1 MPRYGD
7 ARASVPGPSRP
18 PAPEAAARERV
29 LAFAGVALAA
39 VYVRNEDGA
48 ELRLVESAGA
58 AGPDTYG
65 LPGRVPVAMG
75 APVAAGGGPAVV
87 GGPTGPATEPSTSP
101 GPEIHEPSTSPAP
114 AAHEASTS
122 PAPLAHEA
130 STSPAPVPVAPDT
143 SSAASPGDPPGA
155 GDCGPAVADA
165 FRRGRPLWLRG
176 AVLPGRAEADAA
188 GLPLGALPLGAAG
201 GWLGCLVVVGEA
213 GEQFGGEQ
221 REFLERYGDAVT
233 ERLRGEADR
242 CAPSPL
248 LASALR
254 ALGVGSFALTPG
266 SGLVETD
273 AALLELVGVEGGF
286 DGKTDTLLSCSVPE
300 DVPALMAVIEPSA
313 QSPARRELE
322 FRIRRPTGELCWLHL
337 SCRVLKRP
345 DGAPERVL
353 GVVTAAPVLR
363 RSASDVARIQW
374 LTAALDDAMTVRD
387 VSRVVVAALREPLSA
402 DRVAL
407 AELLEDRLAVTVLDP
422 PGAGA
427 WPELWR
433 SEWRSEWPDASVSD
447 LPTLQAALRDGRTSL
462 WPAGAELEPGL
473 AGIGPGGLAVLP
485 LPAKNRMTGVCL
497 VGWDAPHEFTPEER
511 ALLTATAGLVGQALK
526 RAHAYDAEQELA
538 TMLQRSLLP
547 RRLPRLPGG
556 TAVARYLPAR
566 RGLQVGG
573 DWYDVIALSES
584 KVALVIGDVQG
595 HSAGAATIMGQMRT
609 AVRAY
614 AVEGHPPDV
623 VVGHANR
630 LLVGM
635 ETDLFATCCYVEL
648 DMEEGNALF
657 VRAGHLSPLVRHPDG
672 GTEEVAVEGGLPLGV
687 LADAEFPLTAL
698 ALAPGTVLA
707 LVTDGLVESAD
718 LQVDEGMRL
727 VREALAAADPADP
740 GRMADGLL
748 GEAGRREDDVALL
761 LLRYDGM
768 RIRPVRAG
776 WVVWRLPDA
785 VMHARRFSARTLR
798 SWDVVEEADTVL
810 LVVSELVTNAL
821 VHTQGAVRLD
831 LTLAA
836 DRLRVTVSDSSPRAP
851 AKPVVVDW
859 ESTGGRGLFLVE
871 AMSAAWGSVPVGGGK
886 QVWSEIVVSR
896 PEAEETPEAAESEP
910 AAGPWIDAGKER
922 QPGRERG
929 WSLGRNRNRNRDP
942 DRDRNRD
949 RGWSMGRNRDRDR
962 DRGRGGD
969 RDRGGPDLTGG
980 QDRSQGAARDFTGG
994 QDRNQGA
1001 AQNFTGRRDRGGV
1014 GPEFTEDRN
1023 RSRGRDPDLTGRRDR
1038 GGRDPDRTQ
1047 DQDQSRGASPDLTG
1061 RRDGTRGAA
1070 SVDTGH
1076 RDRSQ
1081 GPGLGFAGER
1091 GRGRGV
1097 GPDLTAGQGRAEWG
1111 GPG

>member
-1 MPRYGD
+1 MPHFGD
-7 ARASVPGPSRP
+7 ARAAVPGLRAPGNGGTGSPR
-18 PAPEAAARERV
+18 PAPELAARERV

-39 VYVRNEDGA
+39 VYVRNEDGT
-48 ELRLVESAGA
+48 ELRSVESAGA
-58 AGPDTYG
+58 EPERYG
-65 LPGRVPVAMG
+65 LPGRVPVSESLRG
-75 APVAAGGGPAVV
+75 VGGGGSPVAGGGVTGAGGEGPGPDPAKPGPSGAAEPGGESASRPEGGNAPSGPEGSSAPPLPGSSAPPLPSP
-87 GGPTGPATEPSTSP
+87 GGPSGAEH
-101 GPEIHEPSTSPAP
+101 GG
-114 AAHEASTS
+114 
-122 PAPLAHEA
+122 
-130 STSPAPVPVAPDT
+130 VAI
-143 SSAASPGDPPGA
+143 AK
-155 GDCGPAVADA
+155 A
-165 FRRGRPLWLRG
+165 FRSGRALWLGDVVFAGREEGG
-176 AVLPGRAEADAA
+176 ALAA
-188 GLPLGALPLGAAG
+188 PLGALPLGAAG

-213 GEQFGGEQ
+213 GEGFGTEQ
-221 REFLERYGDAVT
+221 REFLERYAEAVAG
-233 ERLRGEADR
+233 RLRGEADR

-248 LASALR
+248 LDSALR
-254 ALGVGSFALTPG
+254 AMGVGSFALAPG
-266 SGLVETD
+266 TGLVETD
-273 AALLELVGVEGGF
+273 QALLELVGIPENGF
-286 DGKTDTLLSCSVPE
+286 DGKTDTLLSYSVPE
-300 DVPALMAVIEPSA
+300 DVPALMSVIEPSA
-313 QSPARRELE
+313 QTPGRRELE
-322 FRIRRPTGELCWLHL
+322 FRIRRPTGELCWLRL
-337 SCRVLKRP
+337 NCRVRKGP

-374 LTAALDDAMTVRD
+374 LTAALDDAVTVRD
-387 VSRVVVAALREPLSA
+387 VSRVVVAALREPLDA

-427 WPELWR
+427 WPDLWR
-433 SEWRSEWPDASVSD
+433 AEWRSEWPDAPVAA
-447 LPTLQAALRDGRTSL
+447 LPTLQAALRDGRMSL
-462 WPAGAELEPGL
+462 WPAGAVLEPGL
-473 AGIGPGGLAVLP
+473 EGIGPGGLAVLP
-485 LPAKNRMTGVCL
+485 LPAKSRVTGVCL
-497 VGWDAPHEFTPEER
+497 VGWDAPHEFAPEER

-573 DWYDVIALSES
+573 DWYDVIALSEG

-657 VRAGHLSPLVRHPDG
+657 VRAGHLSPLVRLPDG
-672 GTEEVAVEGGLPLGV
+672 GTEEIAVEGGLPLGV

-698 ALAPGTVLA
+698 ALAPGSVLA

-727 VREALAAADPADP
+727 VRAALAAADPSDP
-740 GRMADGLL
+740 GRMADELL
-748 GEAGRREDDVALL
+748 GDAGRREDDVALL

-798 SWDVVEEADTVL
+798 SWDVVAEADTVL

-821 VHTQGAVRLD
+821 VHTQGAVRVD

-836 DRLRVTVSDSSPRAP
+836 DRLRVSVNDSSPRAP

-859 ESTGGRGLFLVE
+859 EATGGRGLFLVE
-871 AMSAAWGSVPVGGGK
+871 AMSTAWGSVPVGGGK

-896 PEAEETPEAAESEP
+896 PDPETEPKPEPEPEPGQGAEPSRVEPERVPE
-910 AAGPWIDAGKER
+910 
-922 QPGRERG
+922 PGRTWERG
-929 WSLGRNRNRNRDP
+929 WGLV
-942 DRDRNRD
+942 RDRSW
-949 RGWSMGRNRDRDR
+949 GMGRNRDRNKGRDRTPDPPPGRRIHGRNRDR
-962 DRGRGGD
+962 DQT
-969 RDRGGPDLTGG
+969 PD
-980 QDRSQGAARDFTGG
+980 SS
-994 QDRNQGA
+994 
-1001 AQNFTGRRDRGGV
+1001 RRDHG
-1014 GPEFTEDRN
+1014 
-1023 RSRGRDPDLTGRRDR
+1023 RSRGRDRTPDPPAERRDHGRNRDRDQTPDPNPSRPRDHDRDRDREPDRNRHSDQTPERTLSRAPDRNPEPAPNRNPDRNPDLS
-1038 GGRDPDRTQ
+1038 PDRNP
-1047 DQDQSRGASPDLTG
+1047 GKG
-1061 RRDGTRGAA
+1061 RTRP
-1070 SVDTGH
+1070 H
-1076 RDRSQ
+1076 
-1081 GPGLGFAGER
+1081 E
-1091 GRGRGV
+1091 
-1097 GPDLTAGQGRAEWG
+1097 G
-1111 GPG
+1111 GPP

>member
-1 MPRYGD
+1 MDADMPHYGD
-7 ARASVPGPSRP
+7 ARAAIPGLRAPGDGGTGPPR
-18 PAPEAAARERV
+18 PAPEPAARARL
-29 LAFAGVALAA
+29 LAYAGVTLAA
-39 VYVRNEDGA
+39 VYVRGEEGA

-58 AGPDTYG
+58 EPEQRYR
-65 LPGRVPVAMG
+65 LPGRVTIPLPGGSPGAGPSGHPGPAPDLDTPG
-75 APVAAGGGPAVV
+75 APSHAPSPGAGSGGTASGPETGGGGPAV
-87 GGPTGPATEPSTSP
+87 A
-101 GPEIHEPSTSPAP
+101 
-114 AAHEASTS
+114 EAY
-122 PAPLAHEA
+122 L
-130 STSPAPVPVAPDT
+130 
-143 SSAASPGDPPGA
+143 
-155 GDCGPAVADA
+155 
-165 FRRGRPLWLRG
+165 RGRPVWLSGVRLAG
-176 AVLPGRAEADAA
+176 GEDRVAA
-188 GLPLGALPLGAAG
+188 SAPLGALPLGAAG

-213 GEQFGGEQ
+213 GEGFGSEQ
-221 REFLERYGDAVT
+221 REFLERYAEAVA

-242 CAPSPL
+242 SAPSPL
-248 LASALR
+248 LDSALR
-254 ALGVGSFALTPG
+254 AMGVGSFALSPG
-266 SGLVETD
+266 TGLVETD
-273 AALLELVGVEGGF
+273 PALLELVGIPEGGF
-286 DGKTDTLLSCSVPE
+286 DGKTDTLLSVSVPE
-300 DVPALMAVIEPSA
+300 DVPALMSVIEPSA
-313 QSPARRELE
+313 QAPGRRELE
-322 FRIRRPTGELCWLHL
+322 FRIRRPTGELCWLRL
-337 SCRVLKRP
+337 NCRVLKGP

-353 GVVTAAPVLR
+353 GVVSAAPVLR

-374 LTAALDDAMTVRD
+374 LTAALDDATTVRD
-387 VSRVVVAALREPLSA
+387 VSRVVVAALREPLGA

-433 SEWRSEWPDASVSD
+433 REWRSEWPDAPVSA
-447 LPTLQAALRDGRTSL
+447 LPTLQAALRDGRMSL
-462 WPAGAELEPGL
+462 WPAGSVLEPGL

-485 LPAKNRMTGVCL
+485 LPARSGVAGVCL
-497 VGWDAPHEFTPEER
+497 VGWDTRHEFAPEER

-573 DWYDVIALSES
+573 DWYDVIALSEN

-623 VVGHANR
+623 VVAHANR

-657 VRAGHLSPLVRHPDG
+657 VRAGHLAPLARHPDG
-672 GTEEVAVEGGLPLGV
+672 GTEEIAVEGGLPLGV

-698 ALAPGTVLA
+698 ALAPGSVLA

-727 VREALAAADPADP
+727 VRRALAAADPADP
-740 GRMADGLL
+740 GRMADALL
-748 GEAGRREDDVALL
+748 GETGRREDDVAVL

-768 RIRPVRAG
+768 RVRPVRAG

-798 SWDVVEEADTVL
+798 SWGIAAEADTVL

-821 VHTQGAVRLD
+821 VHTQGAVRVE

-836 DRLRVTVSDSSPRAP
+836 DRLRVTVNDSSPRAP

-886 QVWSEIVVSR
+886 QVWSEIVVTR
-896 PEAEETPEAAESEP
+896 RETEPGEEPDEEPETEPEE
-910 AAGPWIDAGKER
+910 ER
-922 QPGRERG
+922 RPGRVWG
-929 WSLGRNRNRNRDP
+929 LGR
-942 DRDRNRD
+942 DRTW
-949 RGWSMGRNRDRDR
+949 GLG
-962 DRGRGGD
+962 
-969 RDRGGPDLTGG
+969 
-980 QDRSQGAARDFTGG
+980 
-994 QDRNQGA
+994 
-1001 AQNFTGRRDRGGV
+1001 
-1014 GPEFTEDRN
+1014 
-1023 RSRGRDPDLTGRRDR
+1023 RGRDRRKARDQAPRHHDEQATNRTGDPAV
-1038 GGRDPDRTQ
+1038 RDP
-1047 DQDQSRGASPDLTG
+1047 
-1061 RRDGTRGAA
+1061 GTR
-1070 SVDTGH
+1070 
-1076 RDRSQ
+1076 
-1081 GPGLGFAGER
+1081 E
-1091 GRGRGV
+1091 
-1097 GPDLTAGQGRAEWG
+1097 G
-1111 GPG
+1111 GP